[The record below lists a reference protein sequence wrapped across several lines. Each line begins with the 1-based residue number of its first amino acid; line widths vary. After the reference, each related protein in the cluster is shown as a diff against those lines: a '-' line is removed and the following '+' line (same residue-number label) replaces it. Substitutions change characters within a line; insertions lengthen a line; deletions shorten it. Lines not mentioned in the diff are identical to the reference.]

1 MCLLQRLYNL
11 GARKFV
17 IAGLGQMGCIPSIL
31 AQSASGGCSKEV
43 NLLVKPFNENVKNMV
58 NNLNANLLGARF
70 IFFDSSRMFQDIL
83 QNGRS
88 YGMSQNTT

>member
-17 IAGLGQMGCIPSIL
+17 IAGLGLMGCIPSIL